1 MKYARWASWLV
12 FLILL
17 LGAVMV
23 WSLSVGASGI
33 SAARVVRI
41 LCQGGSP
48 VEHSIIFD
56 IRLPR
61 IILGFAVGGC
71 LSLAGVILQGLFR
84 NPLVEPYTLGISGGA
99 ALGVAVNIVLGLSAV
114 GAYTLPVCGLL
125 GAGGVI
131 LFLYVSSLRTGV
143 VKLQGLLL
151 NGVMISF
158 ISSSLVMLL
167 MSIASSDSLHGIV
180 FWMMGSLGGSDLS
193 LVHFMVL
200 VSLASLAAG
209 YFFCLQLNALALGE
223 EEARHLGVPIEQVKK
238 ILFVFC
244 AVLTGFCVS
253 IAGMIGFVGLVV
265 PHVMR
270 KLVGSDHRILLGASF
285 LAGALFL
292 IGSDTLARTII
303 APLELPVG
311 VITGIVGG
319 SVFLY
324 ALAHRGGLSHA

>member
-1 MKYARWASWLV
+1 MRCMRWAGWVS
-12 FLILL
+12 FFLL
-17 LGAVMV
+17 LLAGTVV
-23 WSLSVGASGI
+23 WALSVGASGI
-33 SAARVVRI
+33 PAGKVVGI
-41 LCQGGSP
+41 LCRGGTP

-61 IILGFAVGGC
+61 IILGFAIGGC
-71 LSLAGVILQGLFR
+71 LSLAGVMLQGLFR

-99 ALGVAVNIVLGLSAV
+99 ALGVAANIALGLSAV
-114 GAYTLPVCGLL
+114 GAYTLPVCGLF
-125 GAGGVI
+125 GAGAVI
-131 LFLYVSSLRTGV
+131 VFLYFASLRTGL

-193 LVHFMVL
+193 LVNVMFFL
-200 VSLASLAAG
+200 SLAALAAG
-209 YFFCLQLNALALGE
+209 YGFCLPLNALALGE
-223 EEARHLGVPIEQVKK
+223 AEARHLGVPVEQVKK
-238 ILFVFC
+238 ALFIFC
-244 AVLTGFCVS
+244 ALLTGFCVS
-253 IAGMIGFVGLVV
+253 VAGMIGFVGLVV
-265 PHVMR
+265 PHVTR
-270 KLVGSDHRILLGASF
+270 RLVGSDHRILLGASF
-285 LAGALFL
+285 LAGASFL
-292 IGSDTLARTII
+292 VASDTLARVII

-324 ALAHRGGLSHA
+324 ALSRQEGVSRA

>member
-1 MKYARWASWLV
+1 MKYWRWALWLG
-12 FLILL
+12 FLGVLL
-17 LGAVMV
+17 AGAVV
-23 WSLSVGASGI
+23 WALSVGASGI
-33 SAARVVRI
+33 PAGKVVGI
-41 LCQGGSP
+41 LFHGGSP
-48 VEHSIIFD
+48 VEHSIVFD

-61 IILGFAVGGC
+61 IILGFAIGGC
-71 LSLAGVILQGLFR
+71 LSLAGVMLQGLFR

-99 ALGVAVNIVLGLSAV
+99 ALGVAANIALGLSAI
-114 GAYTLPVCGLL
+114 GAYTLPACGLL

-131 LFLYVSSLRTGV
+131 VFLYFSSLRTGL

-193 LVHFMVL
+193 LVNFMFF
-200 VSLASLAAG
+200 LALAALAGG
-209 YFFCLQLNALALGE
+209 YCFCLQLNALALGE
-223 EEARHLGVPIEQVKK
+223 AEARHLGVPVELVKK
-238 ILFVFC
+238 VLFVFC
-244 AVLTGFCVS
+244 AILTGLCVS

-265 PHVMR
+265 PHVTR
-270 KLVGSDHRILLGASF
+270 RLVGPDHRILLGASF
-285 LAGALFL
+285 LAGAAFL
-292 IGSDTLARTII
+292 IASDTLARVII

-311 VITGIVGG
+311 VITGIAGG

-324 ALAHRGGLSHA
+324 ALSRRGGLSHA